1 MTPEELQALLT
12 KELNFDNTQYKGRSW
27 TSKVKTLADVLRQI
41 DSMDTKMGRK
51 GTIVPKKDASDE
63 DWKKFFGDIA
73 ATDEE
78 YDEATK
84 SFSDNVKK
92 DLAAAMKSFG
102 LPAKAAKAIAEA
114 AKKAVDD
121 NYTKHYSKE
130 SFEELLKNENIDDL
144 QGLTKIVNDIMGDKF
159 LETHTEIPN
168 EASLSMIKFAKGL
181 TDKYGVKT
189 PIEPKGKPTNGNSN
203 EPDPFEAALTG
214 AGVSG
219 IG

>member
-41 DSMDTKMGRK
+41 DSMDTMMGRK

-130 SFEELLKNENIDDL
+130 SFEELLKNENIHSFSQLLYLMSIKLPVRSFHLLFQDL
-144 QGLTKIVNDIMGDKF
+144 ILR
-159 LETHTEIPN
+159 
-168 EASLSMIKFAKGL
+168 
-181 TDKYGVKT
+181 
-189 PIEPKGKPTNGNSN
+189 
-203 EPDPFEAALTG
+203 
-214 AGVSG
+214 
-219 IG
+219 

>member
-1 MTPEELQALLT
+1 MTPEEL
-12 KELNFDNTQYKGRSW
+12 KELLSKEINFGDTQYAGRSW
-27 TSKVKTLADVLRQI
+27 TSKVKTVSDLLHQI
-41 DSMDTKMGRK
+41 DAMDSMMGRK
-51 GTIVPKKDASDE
+51 GTIIPKKDATDE
-63 DWKKFFGDIA
+63 EWKQFFGEIA

-84 SFSDNVKK
+84 SFGDNVKK

-102 LPAKAAKAIAEA
+102 LPAKAAKAIADA

-130 SFEELLKNENIDDL
+130 SFEELLKNENIEDL
-144 QGLTKIVNDIMGDKF
+144 RGLTKIVNDIMGDKF

-189 PIEPKGKPTNGNSN
+189 PIEPKGKPANGNSN
-203 EPDPFEAALTG
+203 EPDPFEVAMSGNTNI
-214 AGVSG
+214 G